1 MLAFT
6 TRFYVYAAVL
16 LSALFLPMIFGQ
28 LTERGLMKPKSKKS
42 HRVITGAAE
51 TYSGIVMGIVFLLF
65 LGMFLWWFFGGVVE
79 EL

>member
-6 TRFYVYAAVL
+6 TKTYVYAAIFGG
-16 LSALFLPMIFGQ
+16 LFLPMIFDR
-28 LTERGLMKPKSKKS
+28 LTQRGLMKPKSKKS

-65 LGMFLWWFFGGVVE
+65 LGMFLWWFFSP
-79 EL
+79 